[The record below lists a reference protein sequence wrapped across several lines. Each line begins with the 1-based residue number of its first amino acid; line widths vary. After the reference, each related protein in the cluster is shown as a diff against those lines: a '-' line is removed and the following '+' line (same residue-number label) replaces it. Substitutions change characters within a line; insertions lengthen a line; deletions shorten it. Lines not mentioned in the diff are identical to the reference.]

1 MTKKSI
7 IIREKKRKF
16 LINKY
21 FKIRLN
27 LKKKISSSKTSS
39 FNRWKA
45 IIKLQ
50 LLPRDSSYIRSK
62 NRCAITGRPHGF
74 LRKFGL
80 SRIKFR
86 EFACKGYIPGLKKS
100 SW

>member
-7 IIREKKRKF
+7 VVREKKRVL
-16 LINKY
+16 LIKKY
-21 FKIRLN
+21 FFLRNK
-27 LKKKISSSKTSS
+27 LKKIISNSKSSS
-39 FNRWKA
+39 NERWKA

-50 LLPRDSSYIRSK
+50 SLPRDSSYVRHR
-62 NRCAITGRPHGF
+62 NRCLYTGRPHAY

-86 EFACKGYIPGLKKS
+86 EFAVRGDIPGLKKS

>member
-7 IIREKKRKF
+7 IARENKRSF
-16 LINKY
+16 LIKKFY
-21 FKIRLN
+21 FKRIK
-27 LKKKISSSKTSS
+27 LKKIISNSRTS
-39 FNRWKA
+39 NKDRWKA

-50 LLPRDSSYIRSK
+50 SLPRNSSIVRHR
-62 NRCAITGRPHGF
+62 NRCMLTGRPHAF

-86 EFACKGYIPGLKKS
+86 EFAVKGDIPGLKKS

>member
-7 IIREKKRKF
+7 IMREKKRRF

-21 FKIRLN
+21 FRKRLT
-27 LKKKISSSKTSS
+27 LKKIISNNKTSNV
-39 FNRWKA
+39 NRWKA

-50 LLPRDSSYIRSK
+50 LLPKDSSYIRSK
-62 NRCAITGRPHGF
+62 NRCIITGRPHGY

-86 EFACKGYIPGLKKS
+86 EFASKGYIPGLKKS

>member
-7 IIREKKRKF
+7 IIREKKRKL

-21 FKIRLN
+21 YKIRLN
-27 LKKKISSSKTSS
+27 LKKIISNSNTSNI
-39 FNRWKA
+39 NRWKA
-45 IIKLQ
+45 IVKLQ
-50 LLPRDSSYIRSK
+50 LLPKDSSYIRSK
-62 NRCAITGRPHGF
+62 NRCLLTGRPHGY

-86 EFACKGYIPGLKKS
+86 EFAFKGYIPGLKKS

>member
-7 IIREKKRKF
+7 IAREKKRTILIKKF
-16 LINKY
+16 YLIRK
-21 FKIRLN
+21 K
-27 LKKKISSSKTSS
+27 LKKIISNNKSSSSE
-39 FNRWKA
+39 RWKA

-50 LLPRDSSYIRSK
+50 SLPRDSSFIRHR
-62 NRCAITGRPHGF
+62 NRCLYTGRPHAY
-74 LRKFGL
+74 LRRFGL

-86 EFACKGYIPGLKKS
+86 EFAVRGDIPGLKKS